1 MRWLTPKRHSMKP
14 RARPQLLAPRAGARE
29 GDMRSDSVAG
39 IGQLLTERPTPVE
52 AAAAALFGQFFGK
65 LPAEM
70 LSGLGAVAFLA
81 KASHA

>member
-1 MRWLTPKRHSMKP
+1 
-14 RARPQLLAPRAGARE
+14 
-29 GDMRSDSVAG
+29 MRSDSVAG
-39 IGQLLTERPTPVE
+39 IGQLLTERPGSGGD